1 MTNIRDVLA
10 ANLKGFRQARGW
22 SQALLA
28 EKAKTSTNY
37 IGMLENAIKFP
48 SSEMIQKLAFALGID
63 PTDLFAREIDHVSIM
78 RNYQKVALEDVYE
91 LLGRLINEKIQEL
104 DEKT

>member
-10 ANLKGFRQARGW
+10 SNLKGFRQARGW

-28 EKAKTSTNY
+28 EKAETSTNY
-37 IGMLENAIKFP
+37 IGMLENTVKFP

-63 PTDLFAREIDHVSIM
+63 PTDLFSREIDPLSTM
-78 RNYQKVALEDVYE
+78 RNYQKMALEDIYE